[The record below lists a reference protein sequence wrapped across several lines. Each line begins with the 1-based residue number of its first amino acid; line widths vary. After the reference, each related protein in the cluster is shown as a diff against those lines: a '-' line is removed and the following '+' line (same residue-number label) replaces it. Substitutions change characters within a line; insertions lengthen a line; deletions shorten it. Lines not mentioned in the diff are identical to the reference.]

1 VFNCLVLPDAT
12 SVIKALGLCLVFA
25 SLAAGTS
32 QAQARPKSDDQCLG
46 QAEVRDLVNQ
56 NAVLPPEVVLRK
68 ARATVG
74 PGAKVL
80 RALLCRREGQYVY
93 RLTLLRRDGRV
104 IHQVVSARP
113 ARSDA
118 PR

>member
-1 VFNCLVLPDAT
+1 MLNCLGLPEMT
-12 SVIKALGLCLVFA
+12 SAIRMLGLCLAFA
-25 SLAAGTS
+25 CLATETS
-32 QAQARPKSDDQCLG
+32 QAQARPRNDDQCLG
-46 QAEVRDLVNQ
+46 QGEVRELVSQ
-56 NAVLPPEVVLRK
+56 KAVLPPDVVLRK

-80 RALLCRREGQYVY
+80 RALLCRRDGQYVY

-104 IHQVVSARP
+104 IHQVVNARAP
-113 ARSDA
+113 RPDA

>member
-1 VFNCLVLPDAT
+1 MSA
-12 SVIKALGLCLVFA
+12 IKALGLCLALA
-25 SLAAGTS
+25 SLTAEPS

-46 QAEVRDLVNQ
+46 QGEVRELVNQ
-56 NAVLPPEVVLRK
+56 NAVLSPELVLRK

-113 ARSDA
+113 VRPDA